1 MRYWRVNR
9 VEKSV
14 ARQNIES
21 SILMGLTDKVECSHE
36 DLVSTIADRIFEESV
51 RWSVIE
57 YLDELVH
64 K

>member
-1 MRYWRVNR
+1 M
-9 VEKSV
+9 EKSV